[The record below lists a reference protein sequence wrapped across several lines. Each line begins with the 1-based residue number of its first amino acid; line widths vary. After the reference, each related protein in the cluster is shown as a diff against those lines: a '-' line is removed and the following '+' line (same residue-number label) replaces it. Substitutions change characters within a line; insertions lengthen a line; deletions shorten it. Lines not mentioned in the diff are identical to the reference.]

1 MESKTI
7 KKFKEELMQIKA
19 FELTDQDI
27 LVQLMELRSLIID
40 LLNINIR
47 MKKPFVLKTKW

>member
-47 MKKPFVLKTKW
+47 MKKPFVLKTK